1 MQFIPVKTVF
11 RLNAGFDSMTKTC
24 VWEKPYISVALTAT
38 SLVSGLHTTSLTGHC
53 DSWFD
58 NSVTVAEVLAAE

>member
-1 MQFIPVKTVF
+1 
-11 RLNAGFDSMTKTC
+11 MTKTC